1 MIVLLL
7 HELLL
12 EILFIVGMFL
22 RNEFLLESSWGSLL
36 LSLTSI
42 LVKLILFFELIVG
55 ALLLFYWICT

>member
-12 EILFIVGMFL
+12 EILFIVGMLL
-22 RNEFLLESSWGSLL
+22 RNEFLLESSWGGLL

-55 ALLLFYWICT
+55 TLLLFYWICT